1 MAKLLDLLKPD
12 MITSSVAAVDL
23 NELEK
28 RGIRGLLLDI
38 DNTLVAW
45 RKVDVPA
52 EVRQW
57 IQEARRRGFGMC
69 LASNTRNNRRL
80 EQLARDLQLN
90 FVKGIVKP
98 RREGLNRAM
107 AAIGTTPPNTAV
119 IGDQIFT
126 DVLGGNRTGLL
137 TILVRPIGRR
147 EFIAT
152 RISRA
157 LERLLFWFL
166 RRRGESGTI
175 PDWQASDRQGRE

>member
-1 MAKLLDLLKPD
+1 
-12 MITSSVAAVDL
+12 
-23 NELEK
+23 
-28 RGIRGLLLDI
+28 
-38 DNTLVAW
+38 
-45 RKVDVPA
+45 
-52 EVRQW
+52 
-57 IQEARRRGFGMC
+57 
-69 LASNTRNNRRL
+69 
-80 EQLARDLQLN
+80 
-90 FVKGIVKP
+90 VKGIVKP

-137 TILVRPIGRR
+137 TILVRPIGKR

-175 PDWQASDRQGRE
+175 PDWQASDREGRE